1 MGLQKAIEFNN
12 TGITLNYW
20 RLNAVEVD
28 IEANR
33 TKVRIGGYIS
43 KADALAGKKAVHN
56 YYRELSG
63 AQNPIGL
70 QTDPREYQNL
80 LYAKL
85 RETPAPMAPANPLA
99 GATVV
104 TDTPDEED

>member
-33 TKVRIGGYIS
+33 TKVRIGGYTA

-56 YYRELSG
+56 FFRDLSG
-63 AQNPIGL
+63 NQNPIGL
-70 QTDPREYQNL
+70 MTDPRDYQTL

-85 RETPAPMAPANPLA
+85 SEPQVPLTPTNPLA
-99 GATVV
+99 DATIVS
-104 TDTPDEED
+104 DLPD

>member
-20 RLNAVEVD
+20 RLNSVEVD

-33 TKVRIGGYIS
+33 TKVRVGGYVS

-56 YYRELSG
+56 VFREFVGSN
-63 AQNPIGL
+63 NPIGME
-70 QTDPREYQNL
+70 TDPRDYQSL

-85 RETPAPMAPANPLA
+85 RETPAPMAPQNQLA
-99 GATVV
+99 GATLV
-104 TDTPDEED
+104 TDTPD